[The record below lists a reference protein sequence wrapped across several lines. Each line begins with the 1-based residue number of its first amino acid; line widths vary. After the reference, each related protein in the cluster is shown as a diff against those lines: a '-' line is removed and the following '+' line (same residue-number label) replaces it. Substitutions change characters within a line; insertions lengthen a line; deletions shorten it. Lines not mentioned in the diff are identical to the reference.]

1 MAILH
6 GIISQMTGSAGD
18 LTFKTVKGQTVVSEK
33 VTRVNNVRTVAQQ
46 KNRMKWANVVQMY
59 KGISPLLNYGFENK
73 RTGVTDYNMFVKLN
87 IHSTPV
93 YLMRNEVIG
102 GACIVAPYQ
111 ITQGSLPTIVAKGEG
126 NSKVTDIALGALV
139 IDENTT
145 VATFS
150 NAVVL
155 NNADY
160 NFGDQLA
167 FYRVIQ
173 RVNATT
179 GIPYGE
185 FAASS
190 VVLDKKSDAVLW
202 SLVHPE
208 GFQTTEGFL
217 GHEDNEVQGAFCWVH
232 SRKNNGKTLVS
243 TQCLLVN
250 NDILADYTSKEAY
263 KKAVA
268 TYGGEKEVFLT
279 PATEMAENEGSNSPS
294 TGGSST
300 PSQPTARK
308 YTLTVKANNDSYGT
322 VEGGGEYAENA
333 SVTLKAIAKSGYE
346 FKQWNDGNTAAT
358 RMITV
363 VSDKTYTATFS
374 QQQSDEEGTI

>member
-1 MAILH
+1 MGKIK
-6 GIISQMTGSAGD
+6 GIISKVTGSVGD

-33 VTRVNNVRTVAQQ
+33 MTRVNNVRSAAQQ
-46 KNRMKWANVVQMY
+46 RHRMKWANIIQMY
-59 KGISPLLNYGFENK
+59 KGISPLINYGFECK
-73 RTGVTDYNMFVKLN
+73 RNGVTDYNMFVKINSHLV
-87 IHSTPV
+87 PV
-93 YLMRNEVIG
+93 YLTREMVTG
-102 GACIVAPYQ
+102 GACVVTPYQ
-111 ITQGSLPTIVAKGEG
+111 ITQGTLPAIAVTGEG

-160 NFGDQLA
+160 NYGDQLA

-179 GIPYGE
+179 GVPYGE

-333 SVTLKAIAKSGYE
+333 SATLKAIAKSGYE

-358 RMITV
+358 RVVTV